1 METVIVSENSY
12 LTQEPAGNQWE
23 PVAGTEHGILLP
35 RNGRKFTGTDR
46 FLPGVF
52 DLGFKGF
59 RTTEESLFKRF
70 DPFGRYFKSN
80 ERLLGVW

>member
-46 FLPGVF
+46 FLPVA
-52 DLGFKGF
+52 LP
-59 RTTEESLFKRF
+59 TT
-70 DPFGRYFKSN
+70 D
-80 ERLLGVW
+80 